1 MKKKDLKTQ
10 FKKIKALADQQET
23 STPLEEMLLNFC
35 ELLLELNAEKDA
47 KTQALENE
55 INILKGEQG
64 RPNVRK
70 QTNGQTKNHSS
81 EDNRK
86 KGKKPISGKKK
97 GSKKSQV
104 KADNTVKLEIKQD
117 DLPPDAVKDGV
128 KKTMIQDIQITTNN
142 TLFVRQMY
150 YSNAENKYYI
160 TPLPAGY
167 EGEYGPVIKS
177 WSNVLYSANEMTTEN
192 ITQLFN
198 TAGVLVSKSTILKF
212 ILEHGKSMQSEKT
225 AIVKAGLQST
235 SYQHLD
241 DTGGRESG
249 KNRHVNVLG
258 NELFSAYFTL
268 ANKDR
273 LSIIKMLSLNDL
285 KFSINPTAFAIM
297 EMMNVSASIIDVFKT
312 HATLKFFT
320 QTDIEE
326 IINIVINGQKQTK
339 LRKLLLEACAIAA
352 YRQSPYAIKQLIA
365 DDAPQFKLITEA
377 LGLCWVHEGRHYK
390 KLNPL
395 FKKHKKVTDDFIEK
409 LWEYYRKLLAYKEE
423 PTSELAIELRR
434 EFEILFFT
442 KTGYEKLDKQI
453 ETTSSKIESL
463 LLVLRYPFIPLHN
476 NPAENMAR
484 RQARTR
490 DIHLHTMS
498 TDGTIAKDVLATIV
512 GTSKKLSVNIFAYI
526 FDRVAKKFEMM
537 SLAELITLKTSQLNS
552 S

>member
-10 FKKIKALADQQET
+10 LEKIKALADQQET
-23 STPLEEMLLNFC
+23 LAPLEEMLLNFC
-35 ELLLELNAEKDA
+35 ELLLELNAEKDT
-47 KTQALENE
+47 KLQALENQ

-64 RPNVRK
+64 QPNIRK
-70 QTNGQTKNHSS
+70 QTNGQNKKHSS
-81 EDNRK
+81 ESNRK
-86 KGKKPISGKKK
+86 KGKEPNTSKKK
-97 GSKKSQV
+97 GSKKSQA
-104 KADNTVKLEIKQD
+104 KPDNTVKLEMSRD

-128 KKTMIQDIQITTNN
+128 KETLIQDIKITTNN

-150 YSNAENKYYI
+150 YSRAENKYYL
-160 TPLPAGY
+160 TPLPTGF
-167 EGEYGPVIKS
+167 EGEYGPSIKS

-198 TAGVLVSKSTILKF
+198 TAGVIVSKSTVLKF
-212 ILEHGKSMQSEKT
+212 ILEYGKSMQTEKI
-225 AIVKAGLQST
+225 AIIKAGLQST

-241 DTGGRESG
+241 DTAGRESG

-268 ANKDR
+268 AHKDR
-273 LSIIKMLSLNDL
+273 LSIIKMLSLDDL
-285 KFSINPTAFAIM
+285 KFSINSTAFTIM
-297 EMMNVSASIIDVFKT
+297 EMMCIPPYIIDAIKI
-312 HATLKFFT
+312 HATLKLYT
-320 QTDIEE
+320 QSSLEG
-326 IINIVINGQKQTK
+326 IINIVTNGKKQKK

-352 YRQSPYAIKQLIA
+352 YRQSPYAIKQLIV
-365 DDAPQFKLITEA
+365 DDAPQFKLITQDI
-377 LGLCWVHEGRHYK
+377 GVCWVHEGRHYK

-395 FKKHKKVTDDFIEK
+395 FKHHKKVTDNFIEK
-409 LWEYYRKLLAYKEE
+409 FWEYYRKLVAYKEE
-423 PTSELAIELRR
+423 PTCELATELTS
-434 EFEILFFT
+434 EFETLFST
-442 KTGYEKLDKQI
+442 KTGYEKLDKRI
-453 ETTSSKIESL
+453 EKTSKKFESL

-526 FDRVAKKFEMM
+526 FDRVTKRFQMT
-537 SLAELITLKTSQLNS
+537 SLAELITLKAIKLNS